1 MMMPGGG
8 LSGGKLTLADADVSD
23 VVAGKKFY
31 AGDKVI
37 KTGTLELSGDAA
49 AGQVKS
55 GCTFYN
61 SDPKNKVT
69 GTWVPV
75 FVQVGSNN
83 SHGEDAPRI
92 NVTVS
97 GYSEYYCTHSQCG
110 GSVDV
115 ALSWSASEGTFQ
127 SSNTWIGN
135 GAFRKLTGCNPNHS
149 VTIYSFLNHD
159 TGGWAQSM
167 SIWAIK

>member
-31 AGDKVI
+31 AGDKVV
-37 KTGTLELSGDAA
+37 KTGTLALSGNAA

-69 GTWVPV
+69 GTWVPRLNLV
-75 FVQVGSNN
+75 KEGSVTVN
-83 SHGEDAPRI
+83 AQARI
-92 NVTVS
+92 NLTVS
-97 GYSEYYCTHSQCG
+97 GYSEYYCFHSDG
-110 GSVDV
+110 NSGS
-115 ALSWSASEGTFQ
+115 LSWSASQGSFDGYTWTGNGYYKKLKGCDPNSNVTIGTF
-127 SSNTWIGN
+127 
-135 GAFRKLTGCNPNHS
+135 
-149 VTIYSFLNHD
+149 YNHD
-159 TGGWAQSM
+159 TGGYARHLR
-167 SIWAIK
+167 IFAIG